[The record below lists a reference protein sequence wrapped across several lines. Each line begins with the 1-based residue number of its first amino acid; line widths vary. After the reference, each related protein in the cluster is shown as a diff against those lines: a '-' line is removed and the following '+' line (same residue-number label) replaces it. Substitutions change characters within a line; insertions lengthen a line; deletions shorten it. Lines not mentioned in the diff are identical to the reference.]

1 MKVRRHQGCGDD
13 GQYTDDV
20 VHFVR
25 HDVLVDVGEGIGDF
39 VAGIDEFFGLDD
51 VFDKI
56 FQIGFQF
63 NGFFDLT
70 SLSQSG
76 AQFLVWGIIRVSGK
90 ECPVLSCATP
100 QFLFARV
107 AVRIEG
113 VFQIG
118 ECIVFGV

>member
-1 MKVRRHQGCGDD
+1 MQFGHVPGGVGNVEIHAVQSGDEGQRHQDGGDD
-13 GQYTDDV
+13 GQYPNDV

-51 VFDKI
+51 VFDKV

-63 NGFFDLT
+63 NGFFDLA

-76 AQFLVWGIIRVSGK
+76 AQFLV
-90 ECPVLSCATP
+90 
-100 QFLFARV
+100 
-107 AVRIEG
+107 
-113 VFQIG
+113 G
-118 ECIVFGV
+118 E